1 MFPFLS
7 SGDAGSPPPEEVNP
21 SLDFTATG
29 ISSGTIDISSY
40 NFEDYHKVLQNAY
53 TTGTRKVGGGN
64 LITVS
69 EYDPLNNFTPDYED
83 KSLLFTATDES
94 PAISSDG
101 WAVRAVNFA
110 SHTNPIGFTVQFP
123 ADTGLRT
130 VKIWGMV
137 FSNQSTN
144 QASITAVLGD
154 SSAPDINQFITVT
167 GNVDNYVLFEFS
179 YRASSTTTLNV
190 TLTSRSTA
198 NVTRAI
204 FYTASGVSP
213 SVP

>member
-7 SGDAGSPPPEEVNP
+7 SGDVEAPPPEITP
-21 SLDFTATG
+21 SLEYTATG
-29 ISSGTIDISSY
+29 ISSGTVDLTSY
-40 NFEDYHKVLQNAY
+40 GFEDYHKVLQNAY

-64 LITVS
+64 LITIS

-83 KSLLFTATDES
+83 KSLLFTASDES
-94 PAISSDG
+94 PTISSDG
-101 WAVRAVNFA
+101 WVVRAVNFS
-110 SHTNPIGFTVQFP
+110 SHTNPIGFTLQFP

-130 VKIWGMV
+130 VKIWSMV

-154 SSAPDINQFITVT
+154 SSAPDINQFITVA
-167 GNVDNYVLFEFS
+167 GNADNYVLFEFT

-190 TLTSRSTA
+190 TLASRSTA

-204 FYTASGVSP
+204 FYTASGVST